1 MFYFPNIIYYILQ
14 SAYQNIGRAPWRKHQ
29 EGRHVASLLRHDP
42 VWVAV
47 PTPPTPP
54 PLVPAHFNTPQP
66 SASHQL
72 LCSLS
77 FLEGRLHQ
85 GPPALLRAEQEVHE
99 HRSLPPVSTSHKSN
113 GQKTYLY
120 QKPQKDTIHWPEF
133 LEGIS
138 VKCSGDRS
146 RLQARTGHYRY
157 LTCNVQV

>member
-1 MFYFPNIIYYILQ
+1 MIFTLNFNCLCVLFSKHYLLYFTISLSEHRQGSVEKAPRRAAMLPASSGMTQ
-14 SAYQNIGRAPWRKHQ
+14 SGSQSQP
-29 EGRHVASLLRHDP
+29 
-42 VWVAV
+42 
-47 PTPPTPP
+47 PTTPP

-85 GPPALLRAEQEVHE
+85 GLPALLRAEQGAHE

-120 QKPQKDTIHWPEF
+120 
-133 LEGIS
+133 
-138 VKCSGDRS
+138 
-146 RLQARTGHYRY
+146 
-157 LTCNVQV
+157 

>member
-1 MFYFPNIIYYILQ
+1 MLPASSGMTQ
-14 SAYQNIGRAPWRKHQ
+14 SGSQSQP
-29 EGRHVASLLRHDP
+29 
-42 VWVAV
+42 
-47 PTPPTPP
+47 PTTPP

-85 GPPALLRAEQEVHE
+85 GLPALLRAEQEAHE

-120 QKPQKDTIHWPEF
+120 
-133 LEGIS
+133 
-138 VKCSGDRS
+138 
-146 RLQARTGHYRY
+146 
-157 LTCNVQV
+157 

>member
-1 MFYFPNIIYYILQ
+1 MLPASSGMTQ
-14 SAYQNIGRAPWRKHQ
+14 SGSQSQP
-29 EGRHVASLLRHDP
+29 
-42 VWVAV
+42 
-47 PTPPTPP
+47 PTTPP

-85 GPPALLRAEQEVHE
+85 GLPALLRAEQGAHE

-120 QKPQKDTIHWPEF
+120 
-133 LEGIS
+133 
-138 VKCSGDRS
+138 
-146 RLQARTGHYRY
+146 
-157 LTCNVQV
+157 